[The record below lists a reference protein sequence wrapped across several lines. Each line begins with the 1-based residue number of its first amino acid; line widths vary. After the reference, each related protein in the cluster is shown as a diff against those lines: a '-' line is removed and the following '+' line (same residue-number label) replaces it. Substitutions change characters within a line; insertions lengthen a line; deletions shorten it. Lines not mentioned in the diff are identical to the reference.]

1 MPFRRPAPL
10 SPKPQEASDM
20 TMTNTFLAISFLL
33 VVAALVVTAMGA
45 M

>member
-1 MPFRRPAPL
+1 
-10 SPKPQEASDM
+10 M

-33 VVAALVVTAMGA
+33 VVAAFVVTAMAMGA